1 MTKYLT
7 KKGLAETE
15 IKICDLVIKGKNN
28 RKIASLLD
36 MTEID
41 LKFSLQNI
49 YKLLKVKSR
58 SQLIVHL
65 VPYLPRGKENE
76 I

>member
-1 MTKYLT
+1 MIKYLT

-36 MTEID
+36 IHERH
-41 LKFSLQNI
+41 LKDKLSSI
-49 YKLLKVKSR
+49 YKKLNVGSR

-65 VPYLPRGKENE
+65 VPYLPRRKENE